1 MFIPIETGWAHSA
14 LTVACQSG
22 HLRVVEVLLDDP
34 EINVSEGE
42 GERALEVAME
52 DEHYDLVKYLHKKL
66 DIRVDG
72 VV

>member
-1 MFIPIETGWAHSA
+1 MLKLKPKNFYWIAT
-14 LTVACQSG
+14 QSG
-22 HLRVVEVLLDDP
+22 HLKVVEVLLDDP
-34 EINVSEGE
+34 EIKVADGE
-42 GERALEVAME
+42 GARALEVAME